1 MQSVVSKSMISFEA
15 AVWAKAGVVWA
26 GFTIVDS
33 SVSSTTCKIAAHNT
47 FELLVLAQEVEPTV
61 QSLSIWMRPLPGM
74 ANSGTWGSRRDV
86 PGGQSFN
93 NGFPVS
99 DVGSDPVLL

>member
-33 SVSSTTCKIAAHNT
+33 SVSSTTCRIAAHNT
-47 FELLVLAQEVEPTV
+47 FQLLVLAQEVEPTV
-61 QSLSIWMRPLPGM
+61 QSLRIPSIWMRPLPGM
-74 ANSGTWGSRRDV
+74 ANSGTWGSRSDV
-86 PGGQSFN
+86 PGGRSFN
-93 NGFPVS
+93 NGSPVS
-99 DVGSDPVLL
+99 DVG